1 MAATL
6 SHAAGQE
13 RYEVR
18 EILEGRALGPEVR
31 HECRDYVQAVEFA
44 FEFLQR
50 RDPSRSGLVSA
61 LEVVKVAGGRRET
74 VWSYDHAQDTSRPDP
89 VRKWGY
95 DVTRTWSGPA
105 RPATRPSFG
114 RLQHRRA

>member
-1 MAATL
+1 MAETL

-18 EILEGRALGPEVR
+18 EFLDGQALGPEVR
-31 HECRDYVQAVEFA
+31 HECRDYVQAVEYA

-50 RDPSRSGLVSA
+50 RDPGREGVVSA
-61 LEVVKVAGGRRET
+61 LEVVKVDGRHRET
-74 VWSYDHAQDTSRPDP
+74 VWSYDHAREASRLDP

-114 RLQHRRA
+114 RLQQRRA

>member
-1 MAATL
+1 MAATV

-18 EILEGRALGPEVR
+18 EYREGQALGPEVR
-31 HECRDYVQAVEFA
+31 HECRSYVQAVEFA

-50 RDPSRSGLVSA
+50 RDPRREGLVNA
-61 LEVVKVAGGRRET
+61 LEVVKVDGPRRET
-74 VWSYDHAQDTSRPDP
+74 VWSYDHAHETARIDP
-89 VRKWGY
+89 VRKWGF

-105 RPATRPSFG
+105 RPAARPAFG
-114 RLQHRRA
+114 RLQQRRA

>member
-1 MAATL
+1 MAATV

-18 EILEGRALGPEVR
+18 EFLEGRAFGPELR

-50 RDPSRSGLVSA
+50 RDPSRVGIVIA
-61 LEVVKVAGGRRET
+61 LEVVKVDGTRRET
-74 VWSYDHAQDTSRPDP
+74 VWSYDHEGDNSRQDP

-95 DVTRTWSGPA
+95 DVTRSWSGPA
-105 RPATRPSFG
+105 RPVTRPSFG
-114 RLQHRRA
+114 RLQQRRA

>member
-18 EILEGRALGPEVR
+18 EYLEGRALGPEVR

-50 RDPSRSGLVSA
+50 RDPRREGLVDA
-61 LEVVKVAGGRRET
+61 LEVVKVDGLRRET
-74 VWSYDHAQDTSRPDP
+74 VWSYDHAHEAARTDP
-89 VRKWGY
+89 VRKWGF

-105 RPATRPSFG
+105 RPVARPAFG
-114 RLQHRRA
+114 RLQQRRA